1 MHLYSLLFVK
11 YFLIPRKAKEDVMFS
26 WSNEISG
33 YAFSV
38 TSHAPYI
45 AVILYCWSDKF
56 IMILE
61 YLDRN
66 AGLKVEFIVPSI
78 LMLMAIFML
87 ISGLV
92 VCHRMD

>member
-1 MHLYSLLFVK
+1 MSCSAGIMKSV
-11 YFLIPRKAKEDVMFS
+11 AMF
-26 WSNEISG
+26 
-33 YAFSV
+33 FSV

-56 IMILE
+56 IMTLE

-78 LMLMAIFML
+78 LMLMAIVML
-87 ISGLV
+87 TSRLV
-92 VCHRMD
+92 LFHRMDYILKI